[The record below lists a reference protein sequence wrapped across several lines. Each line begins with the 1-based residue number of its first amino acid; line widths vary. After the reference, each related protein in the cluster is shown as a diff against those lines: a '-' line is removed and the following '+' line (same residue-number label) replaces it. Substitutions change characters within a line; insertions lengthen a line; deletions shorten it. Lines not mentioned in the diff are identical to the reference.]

1 MRVRVP
7 VVLAVAAFVLLAVVV
22 ARGTSGIPVGTLDRG
37 SGPVWSGLG
46 DTAGQSDASLQPVA
60 YGAVVLIVIL
70 GAMALFGLSGV
81 FYVLTGI
88 RLRRRRQRQAT
99 PKLAGAGLDEVQA
112 AWMTKA
118 TRRALSEMDRHS
130 GGPPSDAVIAAWVQ
144 LETEAAASGLDRE
157 PHQTPSE
164 FTEAVLT
171 RYHADPQALRQ
182 LRALYHRARFG
193 DPGDITAEDVAEARR
208 ALEQIEMVP

>member
-22 ARGTSGIPVGTLDRG
+22 ARGTSGIPVGTLERDA
-37 SGPVWSGLG
+37 GPVWSGLG
-46 DTAGQSDASLQPVA
+46 QASRQSDASLEPVA
-60 YGAVVLIVIL
+60 YGAVVLIVVL
-70 GAMALFGLSGV
+70 GVMVLFGLSGV

-88 RLRRRRQRQAT
+88 RLRRKRLRQAT
-99 PKLAGAGLDEVQA
+99 PKLVGADLDEPPT

-118 TRRALSEMDRHS
+118 TRRALSEMDRRS

-144 LETEAAASGLDRE
+144 LENEAAASGLDRE

-171 RYHADPQALRQ
+171 RYQADARALQR

-193 DPGDITAEDVAEARR
+193 NPDDITAADVAEARQ